1 MNFRIT
7 DLLNFK
13 EVAISRTMRE
23 AAIRLEITP
32 PALSESISRLESDI
46 GGKLF
51 YRSRSGVTLT
61 PFGRKLYEKAKTA
74 ITSLQEIDTFK
85 SRFSGSIGGQVT
97 IGCHPVIGSYFL
109 PKALSDLKDLSP
121 GFQLQLKHGLSREIQ
136 TGIQQGKIDV
146 GIVVNAVQ
154 SPDLVMR
161 KLVTDRVT
169 VWSSKDGQKDR
180 VFGDLNLNQTQSIL
194 NKWTEAPVN
203 RIDSDSLE
211 LIARLTQ
218 KGLGC
223 GILPE
228 RTVRLTAPELV
239 QVKNAPVFNDIFYLI
254 YRPEFGRNEFEKS
267 VLNCL
272 KASVS

>member
-13 EVAISRTMRE
+13 EVATSRTMRE
-23 AAIRLEITP
+23 AAIKLEITP
-32 PALSESISRLESDI
+32 PALSESISRLEIDL

-61 PFGRKLYEKAKTA
+61 PFGRRLFEKSKIAIKT
-74 ITSLQEIDTFK
+74 LQEIDNFK
-85 SRFSGSIGGQVT
+85 SGQPESVSGQVT
-97 IGCHPVIGSYFL
+97 IGCHPLVGAYFL
-109 PKALSDLKDLSP
+109 PRALSDLKKLSP
-121 GFQLQLKHGLSREIQ
+121 GFQLHLKHGLSREIQ
-136 TGIQQGKIDV
+136 TEIQQGKIDV

-161 KLVTDRVT
+161 KITTDKVA
-169 VWSSKDGQKDR
+169 VWSAKESEKNK
-180 VFGDLNLNQTQSIL
+180 VFCNLNLNQTQSIL
-194 NKWTEAPVN
+194 NKWTEAPTN
-203 RIDSDSLE
+203 RVDSDSIE

-218 KGLGC
+218 QGFGY

-228 RTVRLTAPELV
+228 RTVQLIAPELV
-239 QVKNAPVFNDIFYLI
+239 QIKNTPIFNDILYLVH
-254 YRPEFGRNEFEKS
+254 RPEFGRSEFERS

-272 KASVS
+272 KASAK